1 MKFLLRVGAACRA
14 LIEKP
19 SFARFIAF
27 GLGEL
32 LQTHSQ
38 ATESLVLVP
47 GRSGSLVLSSW
58 AVSTVVMFPI
68 IVDGSIRIAG
78 SRVLGDPQQQQGI
91 ADMRERNKARKAEL
105 QKTS

>member
-68 IVDGSIRIAG
+68 IVDGSIRISITTFFAVCICAFLIWML
-78 SRVLGDPQQQQGI
+78 SLYCKSD
-91 ADMRERNKARKAEL
+91 
-105 QKTS
+105 